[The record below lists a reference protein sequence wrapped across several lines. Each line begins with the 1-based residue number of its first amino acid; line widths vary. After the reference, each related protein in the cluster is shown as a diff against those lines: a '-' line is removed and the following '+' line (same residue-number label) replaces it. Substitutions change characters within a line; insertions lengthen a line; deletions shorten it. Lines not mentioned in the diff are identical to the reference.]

1 MKDYQKRLC
10 GEYLEVRRK
19 ELDLFNFLLKKEL
32 GLVNKPVTCPINV
45 LRKQLEV
52 MKAYADVLYLRL
64 ECEGVDVKK
73 LKID

>member
-10 GEYLEVRRK
+10 EEYLEVRRR
-19 ELDLFNFLLKKEL
+19 ELDLFNFLLKKEI
-32 GLVNKPVTCPINV
+32 GLLNKPLTCPVNV
-45 LRKQLEV
+45 LRKQLET

-64 ECEGVDVKK
+64 ECEGVDVNK